1 MVLDVWDRVIK
12 VTHNAG
18 HRRQLGFVGI
28 EGQERYGGLGGGGDN
43 GANKSDSSIGLTV
56 SLFGVAYRRRWV
68 CVRFMASSVAIDGD
82 AAL

>member
-1 MVLDVWDRVIK
+1 MVLAVWDRVIK